1 MINEFALL
9 FSETCYC
16 DGTEDFKCDKI
27 KSNMDALCFKQNDED
42 ILSNEIEVDKF
53 QSQKSSSSSI
63 KQKVERLLIMIVVF
77 TQLFVAYVSASI
89 QVVVS
94 SFDNERWSSRYAAT
108 GMIER

>member
-1 MINEFALL
+1 
-9 FSETCYC
+9 
-16 DGTEDFKCDKI
+16 
-27 KSNMDALCFKQNDED
+27 MDALCFKQNDED

-77 TQLFVAYVSASI
+77 IQLFVAYVSASI

-94 SFDNERWSSRYAAT
+94 SIETERWSSCYTST

>member
-1 MINEFALL
+1 MI
-9 FSETCYC
+9 SETCYC

-77 TQLFVAYVSASI
+77 IQLFVAYVSASI

-94 SFDNERWSSRYAAT
+94 SFETQR
-108 GMIER
+108 